1 MRTGP
6 LQSGLSWAVE
16 AVEAGGGEE
25 EDEEKMFFFSF
36 SEASS
41 PEASDKE
48 EGKKNIFLSVFGFL
62 YPVVHVVIFVDH
74 YCGSTRS

>member
-25 EDEEKMFFFSF
+25 DEEKKFFFSP
-36 SEASS
+36 SLKRRRLK
-41 PEASDKE
+41 PRTKKKE
-48 EGKKNIFLSVFGFL
+48 KKYIFLSVFGFL